1 MIFLFPQREG
11 CTRYVRGAPRR
22 SKRMADTLSW
32 RLFRRKGKR
41 TDAPFAEPLQA
52 PVSGFSVQ
60 VSGRCNIV
68 WFILTRLEGPSLAG
82 FGLIDKKSL
91 FGTPRSAST
100 HTGRKHAK
108 TGLQQRSHWEKHGR
122 SRRERQSHR

>member
-22 SKRMADTLSW
+22 SKRAADTLSW

-41 TDAPFAEPLQA
+41 TEALTKPLQA

-60 VSGRCNIV
+60 VSKLQGTDHLL
-68 WFILTRLEGPSLAG
+68 LTR
-82 FGLIDKKSL
+82 
-91 FGTPRSAST
+91 
-100 HTGRKHAK
+100 H
-108 TGLQQRSHWEKHGR
+108 
-122 SRRERQSHR
+122 